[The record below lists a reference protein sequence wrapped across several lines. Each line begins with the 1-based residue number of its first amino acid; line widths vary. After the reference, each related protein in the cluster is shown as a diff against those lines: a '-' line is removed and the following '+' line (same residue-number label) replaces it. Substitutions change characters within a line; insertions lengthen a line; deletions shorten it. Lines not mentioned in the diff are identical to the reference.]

1 MAIGTPAAI
10 SSYVSEE
17 DLARLEER
25 YGAEQARKMAALE
38 LAKGMPGLITEEAA
52 TKRGLFE
59 TAATESRQ
67 GIRGQAARALA
78 GSLAQA
84 GTIGGAGF
92 AQGRQTAI
100 ETGEAIGTV
109 DAQLARDLAG
119 LSGARMQA
127 AQAELEALQFEAEM
141 PTAEEEAQQLIASYK
156 PQIAAIISQYKG
168 AFYEDDDEA
177 AMATAIDELAA
188 NEPNPQVRAW
198 LALEARGV
206 QDEGPHARDV

>member
-1 MAIGTPAAI
+1 MAIGTPEALTP
-10 SSYVSEE
+10 YVSEE

-52 TKRGLFE
+52 AQRGLFE
-59 TAATESRQ
+59 TAATEARQ

-119 LSGARMQA
+119 LSGARMEA
-127 AQAELEALQFEAEM
+127 AKAELEALQFEAEM
-141 PTAEEEAQQLIASYK
+141 PTPEEEAQQVIASYK
-156 PQIAAIISQYKG
+156 PQIAAIISKYKG
-168 AFYEDDDEA
+168 AWYEDDDEQ
-177 AMATAIDELAA
+177 AMAREIERLAA
-188 NEPNPQVRAW
+188 QEQNPQAREW
-198 LALEARGV
+198 LLRESLGV
-206 QDEGPHARDV
+206 QDKGPHARDV

>member
-1 MAIGTPAAI
+1 MAKYVDVSPERQAELEAEFGT
-10 SSYVSEE
+10 ER
-17 DLARLEER
+17 ART
-25 YGAEQARKMAALE
+25 AAALE

-52 TKRGLFE
+52 APRGLFA
-59 TAATESRQ
+59 TAAPDARQ

-119 LSGARMQA
+119 LSGARMEA
-127 AQAELEALQFEAEM
+127 ATAELAALQFESEIVT
-141 PTAEEEAQQLIASYK
+141 PDEEAQQLIATYQ
-156 PQIAAIISQYKG
+156 PQIDAIISRYKG
-168 AFYEDDDEA
+168 SIWEDDDEE
-177 AMATAIDELAA
+177 AMAAAISELAV
-188 NEPNPQVRAW
+188 NEQNPIARRWLENEAW
-198 LALEARGV
+198 GV
-206 QDEGPHARDV
+206 QDIGPHARDV

>member
-1 MAIGTPAAI
+1 MAIGTPEGI
-10 SSYVSEE
+10 TPYVSEE

-52 TKRGLFE
+52 AQRGLFE
-59 TAATESRQ
+59 TAATEARR

-119 LSGARMQA
+119 LSGARMEA
-127 AQAELEALQFEAEM
+127 AKAELEALQFEAEM
-141 PTAEEEAQQLIASYK
+141 LTPEEEAQQLIDSYK
-156 PQIAAIISQYKG
+156 PRIDAIISRYKG
-168 AFYEDDDEA
+168 GLFEDDNEA
-177 AMATAIDELAA
+177 AMAVEIERLAA
-188 NEPNPQVRAW
+188 NEPNPQAREW
-198 LALEARGV
+198 LLLEARGV

>member
-1 MAIGTPAAI
+1 MAIGTPEALTP
-10 SSYVSEE
+10 YVSEE

-52 TKRGLFE
+52 AQRGLFE
-59 TAATESRQ
+59 TAATEARR

-119 LSGARMQA
+119 LSGARMEA
-127 AQAELEALQFEAEM
+127 AKAELEALQFEAEM
-141 PTAEEEAQQLIASYK
+141 PTPEEEAQQVIASYK
-156 PQIAAIISQYKG
+156 PQIAAIISKYKG
-168 AFYEDDDEA
+168 AWYEDDDEQ
-177 AMATAIDELAA
+177 AMAREIERLAA
-188 NEPNPQVRAW
+188 NEQNPQAREW
-198 LALEARGV
+198 LLRESLGV
-206 QDEGPHARDV
+206 QDKGPHARDV

>member
-1 MAIGTPAAI
+1 MAIAHKGLAGLERQFET
-10 SSYVSEE
+10 EE
-17 DLARLEER
+17 
-25 YGAEQARKMAALE
+25 ARKAAALE

-52 TKRGLFE
+52 AQRGLFE
-59 TAATESRQ
+59 TAATEARQ

-141 PTAEEEAQQLIASYK
+141 GTPESEARDLIAMYR
-156 PQIAAIISQYKG
+156 PQVQSIINENKG
-168 AFYEDDDEA
+168 WLDDDEA
-177 AMATAIDELAA
+177 AMHSAIVNLAA
-188 NEPNPQVRAW
+188 QAANPIAREWLEGEAW
-198 LALEARGV
+198 RVLE
-206 QDEGPHARDV
+206 EDV

>member
-1 MAIGTPAAI
+1 MAKYVDVSPERQAELEAEFGT
-10 SSYVSEE
+10 ER
-17 DLARLEER
+17 ART
-25 YGAEQARKMAALE
+25 AAALE

-52 TKRGLFE
+52 AQRGLFE
-59 TAATESRQ
+59 TAATEARQ

-119 LSGARMQA
+119 LSGARMEA
-127 AQAELEALQFEAEM
+127 ATAEMAALQFESEIVT
-141 PTAEEEAQQLIASYK
+141 PDEEAQQLIATYQ
-156 PQIAAIISQYKG
+156 PQIDAIISRYKG
-168 AFYEDDDEA
+168 SIWEDDDEE
-177 AMATAIDELAA
+177 AMAAAISELAV
-188 NEPNPQVRAW
+188 NEQNPIARRGLENEAW
-198 LALEARGV
+198 GV
-206 QDEGPHARDV
+206 QDIGPHARDV

>member
-1 MAIGTPAAI
+1 MAKYVDVSPERQAELEAEFGT
-10 SSYVSEE
+10 ER
-17 DLARLEER
+17 ART
-25 YGAEQARKMAALE
+25 AAALE

-52 TKRGLFE
+52 AQRGLFE
-59 TAATESRQ
+59 TAATEARQ

-119 LSGARMQA
+119 LSGARMEA
-127 AQAELEALQFEAEM
+127 ATAEMAALQFESEIVT
-141 PTAEEEAQQLIASYK
+141 PDEEAQQLIATYQ
-156 PQIAAIISQYKG
+156 PQIDAIISRYKG
-168 AFYEDDDEA
+168 SIWEDDDEE
-177 AMATAIDELAA
+177 AMAAAISELAV
-188 NEPNPQVRAW
+188 NEQNPIARRWLENEAW
-198 LALEARGV
+198 GV
-206 QDEGPHARDV
+206 QDIGPHARDV

>member
-1 MAIGTPAAI
+1 MAKSTK
-10 SSYVSEE
+10 YVGDVSPERE
-17 DLARLEER
+17 AELEAEF
-25 YGAEQARKMAALE
+25 GKEQARTAAALE

-100 ETGEAIGTV
+100 QTGEAIGTV

-119 LSGARMQA
+119 LSGARMEA
-127 AQAELEALQFEAEM
+127 ATAEIAALQLESEIVT
-141 PTAEEEAQQLIASYK
+141 PDEEAQQLIASYQ
-156 PQIAAIISQYKG
+156 PQIDAIISRYKG
-168 AFYEDDDEA
+168 SIWEDDDEE
-177 AMATAIDELAA
+177 AMAAAISELAV
-188 NEPNPQVRAW
+188 NEQNPIARRWLENEAW
-198 LALEARGV
+198 GV
-206 QDEGPHARDV
+206 QDIGPHARDV

>member
-1 MAIGTPAAI
+1 MAKYVGDVSAERIAELEAEFGT
-10 SSYVSEE
+10 
-17 DLARLEER
+17 
-25 YGAEQARKMAALE
+25 EQARKMAALE

-52 TKRGLFE
+52 AQRGLFE
-59 TAATESRQ
+59 TAATEARQ

-141 PTAEEEAQQLIASYK
+141 PTPEEEAQQLIDSYK
-156 PQIAAIISQYKG
+156 PRIDAIISKYKG
-168 AFYEDDDEA
+168 ALYEDDDEQ
-177 AMATAIDELAA
+177 AMAREIERLAA
-188 NEPNPQVRAW
+188 NEQNPQVREW
-198 LALEARGV
+198 LLRESLGV
-206 QDEGPHARDV
+206 QDKGPHARDV

>member
-1 MAIGTPAAI
+1 MAKYVGDVSAERIAELEAEFGT
-10 SSYVSEE
+10 
-17 DLARLEER
+17 
-25 YGAEQARKMAALE
+25 EQARKMAALE

-52 TKRGLFE
+52 AQRGLFE
-59 TAATESRQ
+59 TAATEARQ

-156 PQIAAIISQYKG
+156 PQIDAIISKYKG
-168 AFYEDDDEA
+168 AFYEDDDEE
-177 AMATAIDELAA
+177 AMAAEISELAV
-188 NEPNPQVRAW
+188 NEQNPTARRWLENEAW
-198 LALEARGV
+198 GV
-206 QDEGPHARDV
+206 QDIGPHARDV

>member
-1 MAIGTPAAI
+1 MAKSTK
-10 SSYVSEE
+10 YVGDVSPERE
-17 DLARLEER
+17 AELEAEF
-25 YGAEQARKMAALE
+25 GKEQARTAAALE

-119 LSGARMQA
+119 LSGARMEA
-127 AQAELEALQFEAEM
+127 ATAEIAALQLESEIVT
-141 PTAEEEAQQLIASYK
+141 PDEEAQQLIASYQ
-156 PQIAAIISQYKG
+156 PQIDAIISRYKG
-168 AFYEDDDEA
+168 ALYEDDDEE
-177 AMATAIDELAA
+177 AMAAAISELAV
-188 NEPNPQVRAW
+188 NEQNPIARRWLENEAW
-198 LALEARGV
+198 GV
-206 QDEGPHARDV
+206 QDIGPHARDV

>member
-1 MAIGTPAAI
+1 MAIGTPEALTP
-10 SSYVSEE
+10 YVSEE

-52 TKRGLFE
+52 AQRGLFE
-59 TAATESRQ
+59 TAATEARR

-119 LSGARMQA
+119 LSGARMEA
-127 AQAELEALQFEAEM
+127 AKAELEALQFEAEM
-141 PTAEEEAQQLIASYK
+141 PTPEEEAQQVIASYK
-156 PQIAAIISQYKG
+156 PQIAAIISKYKG
-168 AFYEDDDEA
+168 AWYEDDDEQ
-177 AMATAIDELAA
+177 AMAREIERLAA
-188 NEPNPQVRAW
+188 QEQNPQAREW
-198 LALEARGV
+198 LLRESLGV
-206 QDEGPHARDV
+206 QDKGPHARDV